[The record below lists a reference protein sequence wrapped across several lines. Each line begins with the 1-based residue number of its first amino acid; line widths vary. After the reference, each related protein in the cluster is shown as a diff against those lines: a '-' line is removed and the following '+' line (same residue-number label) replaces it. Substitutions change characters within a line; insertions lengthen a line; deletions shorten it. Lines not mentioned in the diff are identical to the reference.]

1 MRKKALLV
9 RFFAS
14 ALLLASS
21 FCPALAQQPQGS
33 TRSSDGGWAVVKGSV
48 KTPARVKL
56 SRPVRLVEILAV
68 VGGVRG
74 NIEGDIL
81 IAHAD
86 GTSATYRLKDIKR
99 GGNKS
104 NPYIQAGDTITVA
117 E

>member
-9 RFFAS
+9 RVAAS

-21 FCPALAQQPQGS
+21 SCPALAKQPHGS
-33 TRSSDGGWAVVKGSV
+33 TRSSEGGWAVVKGAV
-48 KTPARVKL
+48 IIPARVRL
-56 SRPVRLVEILAV
+56 TRPVRLVEILAV

-74 NIEGDIL
+74 NIEGGIL
-81 IAHAD
+81 IVHAD
-86 GTSATYRLKDIKR
+86 GTSAAYRLKDIRR

-104 NPYIQAGDTITVA
+104 NPYIQAGDVITVA